1 MSTKSTARAAAH
13 PARKSAPA
21 ANSVAKRSASPAAKR
36 SRKPAAP
43 PPLASTDSK
52 QTQLV
57 TLLQSPAGGTIE
69 QMTAMTGWQAHSVRG
84 VISGA
89 LRKRLGLNVL
99 CAAALD
105 SKSRIYRIVET
116 VAA

>member
-36 SRKPAAP
+36 SRKPPAP
-43 PPLASTDSK
+43 PPPASTDSK

-69 QMTAMTGWQAHSVRG
+69 QMTALTGWQAHSVRG

-89 LRKRLGLNVL
+89 LRKRLGLNVVRS
-99 CAAALD
+99 AGAD
-105 SKSRIYRIVET
+105 GSPSVYRIVGS
-116 VAA
+116 AA